1 MLESSPHSEAAD
13 ADEKKSVREVTTT
26 EYTGD
31 NGVKKTILWVDH
43 ITLPVMN
50 GSDDANADFKKI
62 ETEQGGHRYIE
73 YAPLVD
79 GSMETILNLY
89 VQSRQEKPNQIIF
102 SKEIWSRT
110 EISMME

>member
-43 ITLPVMN
+43 ITPPVMN

-62 ETEQGGHRYIE
+62 ETEQGATG
-73 YAPLVD
+73 
-79 GSMETILNLY
+79 ILNMLHWWMD
-89 VQSRQEKPNQIIF
+89 QWRRF
-102 SKEIWSRT
+102 
-110 EISMME
+110 